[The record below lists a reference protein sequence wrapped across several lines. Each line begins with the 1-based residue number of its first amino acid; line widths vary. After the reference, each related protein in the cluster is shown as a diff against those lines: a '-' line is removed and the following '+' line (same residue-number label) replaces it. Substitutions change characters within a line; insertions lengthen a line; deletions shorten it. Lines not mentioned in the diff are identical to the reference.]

1 MKNGMKRFAKIGMA
15 LALSFGLLGTGAA
28 FASGAEKT
36 IAVQK
41 VSEGEKAL
49 GKVMAA
55 FTKVKSFAYD
65 ATANMTTNGEKIQ
78 SKMTGEHI
86 LLPKTAFKMSTSM
99 TVAGQKMDTSM
110 IQVDNKLYVKLPGSA
125 EWTASDLTG
134 SLSEDTQADLM
145 FDKSMLKAFDKI
157 SVKKV
162 GNDQEITM
170 TVNPKKY
177 SELFASTSGEEVNI
191 KKLNIKYT
199 VDGKTWLPKKVTM
212 SMEAGGQGATVK
224 TDMVY
229 TYKSFN
235 KVKPI
240 KAPTVVK

>member
-1 MKNGMKRFAKIGMA
+1 MKNGIKRFAKLGMT

-28 FASGAEKT
+28 FAAGAEKT

-49 GKVMAA
+49 GKTMAA

-65 ATANMTTNGEKIQ
+65 ATANITTNGEKIQ
-78 SKMTGEHI
+78 SKSTGEHI
-86 LLPKTAFKMSTSM
+86 LLPKMAFKMTTTM
-99 TVAGQKMDTSM
+99 TVAGQKTDTSI
-110 IQVDNKLYVKLPGSA
+110 IQVDNKVYVKLPGSA
-125 EWTASDLTG
+125 DWTASDLTG
-134 SLSEDTQADLM
+134 ALSEDTQADLM
-145 FDKSMLKAFDKI
+145 FDKSMLNAFDKI
-157 SVKKV
+157 GVKKV

-177 SELFASTSGEEVNI
+177 SELFESTTAVDVNI

-212 SMEAGGQGATVK
+212 SMEAGADGVTVK
-224 TDMVY
+224 SDMAY

-235 KVKPI
+235 QVKPI
-240 KAPTVVK
+240 KAPTVAK